1 MLKNLELKK
10 SRMLEIF
17 FYLQFLKE
25 TITTWELKNLDYLL
39 I

>member
-1 MLKNLELKK
+1 MLMSLGLKKYRMLK
-10 SRMLEIF
+10 IF